1 MFYIFNKDKL
11 VSYFVTVFTVIILF
25 LTAYVI
31 KPSEKTIETS
41 VKEFKIKTIQNTN
54 ELNKENNTKK

>member
-54 ELNKENNTKK
+54 KLNKENNTKK